1 MAFTPVAWST
11 AYVSHFGST
20 MNGATIWWDASEDTY
35 LKAHLYLNMYADP
48 FIIDSVNSSPATCA
62 ANVDWTMCAEEDASI
77 SGSE

>member
-20 MNGATIWWDASEDTY
+20 TNGATIWWDASEDTY

-48 FIIDSVNSSPATCA
+48 FIIDS
-62 ANVDWTMCAEEDASI
+62 
-77 SGSE
+77 